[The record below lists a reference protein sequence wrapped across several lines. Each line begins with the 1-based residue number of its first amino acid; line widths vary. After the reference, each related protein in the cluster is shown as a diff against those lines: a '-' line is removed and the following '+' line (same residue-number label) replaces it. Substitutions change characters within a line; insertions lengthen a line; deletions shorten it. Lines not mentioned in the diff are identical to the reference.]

1 VIDPRYP
8 TDRVRTILGVMRSVI
23 ACCVL
28 WLIAAPASAQ
38 FTIRSCNNIGKVSY
52 VRDVMKDQYLWYHQV
67 PDVNPARY
75 SSPEEYLEAVRYKP
89 LDSHFSYITDRA
101 ANEALFSSSQYA
113 GFGFAS
119 LVTED
124 GGVRVAQ
131 VFAGSPAAE
140 AGLLRGDS
148 ILAINGRTIADLL
161 QSGQLDAAYGAPQA
175 GVTGSL
181 VVRRG
186 DVERTVTLVK
196 RDVTIPTV
204 SATSVVE
211 VGGRRVGY
219 VFFRNFVEPSYA
231 ALADAFATLGAA
243 RVNDVV
249 LDLRYNG
256 GGLVEVA
263 RYLASL
269 IGGRR
274 TDGQVF
280 VRFQH
285 NDRNA
290 AKNEDLRFE
299 PQAGA
304 LMLDRLIVITT
315 GGSAS
320 ASELVI
326 NGLRPFIPVVIVG
339 DRTYGKPVGQ
349 YATPFCDKVLAAVAF
364 KVVNANGQG
373 DYFEGLPADCP
384 APDDLNA
391 ELGDPNEGSLKE
403 ALTVAATGACTPP
416 TAASQRVRPQST
428 RPVIRA
434 TGWDAVLGA
443 H

>member
-1 VIDPRYP
+1 
-8 TDRVRTILGVMRSVI
+8 MRSVVV
-23 ACCVL
+23 CCLL
-28 WLIAAPASAQ
+28 WLVAAPASAQ

-52 VRDVMKDQYLWYHQV
+52 VRDVMKDLYFWYQQV
-67 PDVNPARY
+67 PDIDPARF

-101 ANEALFSSSQYA
+101 ASEALFSSSQYA

-119 LVTED
+119 LGTVD
-124 GGVRVAQ
+124 GRLRITQ
-131 VFAGSPAAE
+131 VFPGSPAAD

-148 ILAINGRTIADLL
+148 ILAINGRTIAAWV
-161 QSGQLDAAYGAPQA
+161 QSGQFDTAYGPPQA
-175 GVTGSL
+175 GVTGTL

-196 RDVTIPTV
+196 RDVIIPTV
-204 SATSVVE
+204 SATRVVE

-219 VFFRNFVEPSYA
+219 IFFRNFVEPSYA
-231 ALADAFATLGAA
+231 ALADAFATLAAA

-263 RYLASL
+263 QYLASL

-274 TDGQVF
+274 TEGQLF
-280 VRFQH
+280 ARFQH

-290 AKNEDLRFE
+290 ALNEDLRFE
-299 PQAGA
+299 AQAGA
-304 LMLDRLIVITT
+304 LMLDRLVVITT
-315 GGSAS
+315 GASAS

-326 NGLRPFIPVVIVG
+326 NGLRPFIPVMIVG

-349 YATPFCDKVLAAVAF
+349 YANPFCDKVLAAVAF
-364 KVVNANGQG
+364 KLTNANGQG
-373 DYFEGLPADCP
+373 DYFDGLPADCP
-384 APDDLNA
+384 APDDLDA
-391 ELGDPNEGSLKE
+391 ELGDPLEGSLKE
-403 ALTVAATGACTPP
+403 ALTLVATGACTPA
-416 TAASQRVRPQST
+416 TAAPQRAGPQST
-428 RPVIRA
+428 RPAMRA